1 MTGTLTRS
9 HKLHDAV
16 VTLTLNASLRMHGKS
31 VENMYDA
38 NVCKQIFLMGHRW
51 NSTFRICNQND
62 YNWGLQNVNI
72 VSVMKTKYR
81 SIFYY
86 SISKARTA
94 PDA

>member
-1 MTGTLTRS
+1 
-9 HKLHDAV
+9 
-16 VTLTLNASLRMHGKS
+16 
-31 VENMYDA
+31 
-38 NVCKQIFLMGHRW
+38 MGHRW

-86 SISKARTA
+86 RISKARTA